1 MSALQGRVLVA
12 GEAEGSLLRLSQP
25 ISFWG
30 GVNPK
35 TGAIADP
42 RHPEAGARMGG
53 RIVAMERVI
62 GSCSGSSV
70 LLELAFA
77 GNAPAG
83 LILTEPDAIATLGA
97 VVAGAMEIGTI
108 PVVLVSAAE
117 LAALPANIR
126 IGRDGSIAAA

>member
-1 MSALQGRVLVA
+1 MGRVLVS
-12 GEAEGSLLRLSQP
+12 GEAEGALLRLSQP

-30 GVNPK
+30 GIHPK

-42 RHPEAGARMGG
+42 RHPEAGEVLAG

-70 LLELAFA
+70 VLELAFA
-77 GNAPAG
+77 GKAPAG

-97 VVAGAMEIGTI
+97 VVAGAMDLPAI
-108 PVVLVSAAE
+108 PVLLVSPE
-117 LAALPANIR
+117 TLAALPAQIR
-126 IGRDGSIAAA
+126 IGGDGCISAA

>member
-1 MSALQGRVLVA
+1 MSGLMGRVLVA
-12 GEAEGSLLRLSQP
+12 GEAEGALLRLSQP

-30 GVNPK
+30 GIHPK

-42 RHPEAGARMGG
+42 RHPESGEVLAG

-77 GNAPAG
+77 GKAPAG

-97 VVAGAMEIGTI
+97 VVAGAMDLPAI
-108 PVVLVSAAE
+108 PVLLVSPGT
-117 LAALPANIR
+117 LAALPAQIR
-126 IGRDGSIAAA
+126 IGRDGCISAA